1 MDNQIALACG
11 VLVWGSSL
19 FLGISVLTGCSRV
32 ARALRADNERQDL
45 QPTKSWSLARL
56 FPFSLFSRLRN
67 VGLKSNDIVTQR
79 RARSTREHPVSFGV
93 GRGLF
98 TYADAR
104 QDDNV
109 MEQFSWLRRE
119 IHRDLGVMLPGVLV
133 QENLNLATFEYVLQ
147 IEGNE
152 VARGTAFPGRTFV
165 LGCPTL
171 DLDASWKGTHPV
183 TKETG
188 YWLSAEQVSSVV
200 ESGALAFSPLQFI
213 SLHLR
218 HTLWSQA
225 SELISPEYTAAVLKR
240 VCELEEPH
248 PTRVQLLERH
258 QVQIRRVFQA
268 VLEKG
273 GNLRD
278 IQHIVRVFES
288 TLPKVDSADAIA
300 TRALETAQDNEKT
313 AIDGSV
319 ASAMLYT
326 AHWNEMLCLELFPN
340 MDIHQ
345 LGQLTAGLLK
355 MQHFS
360 GAAVER
366 LWNELGGRTEGLVWG
381 RSNQELAEHI
391 RAFLQRGNDRPSKL
405 NRLEKLAILILSLPK
420 ETGPSMV
427 AQFLE
432 NFSKSEAIELAALVG
447 RLAPFWSEA
456 PMRADGR
463 VFSEIGLRDRVIREF
478 LEWRRHSDYRSPQI
492 VSCSLSDCLEI
503 AKSHYKKS
511 PEAFLSLVQ
520 RRFFGLIN
528 PLGLFRS
535 LANLQPHQTLR
546 LMLKFSKLES
556 PPITG
561 EQHTAGILKL
571 LPTDIGD
578 SLALGLKSMG
588 HPSEIDPM
596 QIDSQDA
603 ANSLQLLVHYF
614 RCHSPS
620 SRDSSKP
627 IK

>member
-19 FLGISVLTGCSRV
+19 FLGIAVLTGCSRV
-32 ARALRADNERQDL
+32 VKALKPEVERPEPQANGRWNL
-45 QPTKSWSLARL
+45 SRL

-67 VGLKSNDIVTQR
+67 SNSKSTDILRQR
-79 RARSTREHPVSFGV
+79 RTREHPVSFGV

-104 QDDNV
+104 QEDNV
-109 MEQFSWLRRE
+109 MDQFSWLRRE

-133 QENLNLATFEYVLQ
+133 QENLALGTFEYVLQ

-165 LGCPTL
+165 IGCPPL
-171 DLDASWKGTHPV
+171 DLDTSWKGSHPV
-183 TKETG
+183 TKEQG
-188 YWLSAEQVSSVV
+188 YWLSAEQISSVV

-218 HTLWSQA
+218 HMLWNRA
-225 SELISPEYTAAVLKR
+225 FDLISPEYTTAVLKR

-248 PTRVQLLERH
+248 PSRVQLLERH
-258 QVQIRRVFQA
+258 QAQIRRVFQA

-273 GNLRD
+273 GHLRD

-288 TLPKVDSADAIA
+288 TLPKFDSAEAIA
-300 TRALETAQDNEKT
+300 TKALETAKDSEKN

-391 RAFLQRGNDRPSKL
+391 RAFLQRGNDRPGRL

-420 ETGPSMV
+420 ETGPALVS
-427 AQFLE
+427 QFLE
-432 NFSKSEAIELAALVG
+432 NFSKNEAVELAALVG

-478 LEWRRHSDYRSPQI
+478 LEWRRHSFYKSNEILP
-492 VSCSLSDCLEI
+492 CSVQDCLEI
-503 AKSHYKKS
+503 TKGRYLKN
-511 PEAFLSLVQ
+511 PEAVLSLIQ
-520 RRFFGLIN
+520 RRFFGLVN
-528 PLGLFRS
+528 PLGLFRC
-535 LANLQPHQTLR
+535 LTNMQPHQTLR
-546 LMLKFSKLES
+546 LMLKFSRLES
-556 PPITG
+556 PPVTG
-561 EQHTAGILKL
+561 DQHVAGIFKL
-571 LPTDIGD
+571 LPSDVRE
-578 SLALGLKSMG
+578 SLTQGLKAMG
-588 HPSEIDPM
+588 HHLEVEPM
-596 QIDSQDA
+596 SIDSQDA
-603 ANSLQLLVHYF
+603 ASSLQLLVHYF

-627 IK
+627 SK